1 MKTIKIIKLPLPT
14 EHHKG
19 RLWSSFV
26 GVTLAN
32 RNKTPATEKDVVLSG
47 TIPHLE
53 FTLEIQSNN
62 LTYQSNQYTEY
73 QQFLYT
79 LIKSL
84 HDKRQNLPCKD

>member
-32 RNKTPATEKDVVLSG
+32 RNKPPATEKDVVLSG

-62 LTYQSNQYTEY
+62 IWRNNNWKT
-73 QQFLYT
+73 
-79 LIKSL
+79 
-84 HDKRQNLPCKD
+84 NLFSY